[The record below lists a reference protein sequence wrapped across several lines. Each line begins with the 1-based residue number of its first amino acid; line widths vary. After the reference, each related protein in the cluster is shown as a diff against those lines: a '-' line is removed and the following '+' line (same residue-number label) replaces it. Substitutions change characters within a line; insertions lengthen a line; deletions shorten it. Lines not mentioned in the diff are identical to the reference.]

1 MRDSFIPYGAYWCTP
16 FARWQGS
23 FAHLHALE
31 FAAHTA
37 KAELARRDIPAGVF
51 DYAVLGTTVP
61 QHHSFFGAPWLMGTN
76 PQGPGG
82 TGAHED
88 WVLDNFGHDPY
99 AAVAMIDT
107 AEDVARK

>member
-1 MRDSFIPYGAYWCTP
+1 
-16 FARWQGS
+16 
-23 FAHLHALE
+23 
-31 FAAHTA
+31 
-37 KAELARRDIPAGVF
+37 
-51 DYAVLGTTVP
+51 
-61 QHHSFFGAPWLMGTN
+61 MGTN

-107 AEDVARK
+107 AENVARK